1 MVHSNKDQCP
11 HQRIV
16 AVAMGE
22 YRYWVP
28 YVEADERVIL
38 ITVVPNRKAAR
49 QYLKVSDERGLA
61 LLAAFEFGKLQSEL
75 TPDHKKFIYDVKANA
90 TSNSN
95 S

>member
-1 MVHSNKDQCP
+1 M
-11 HQRIV
+11 
-16 AVAMGE
+16 
-22 YRYWVP
+22 
-28 YVEADERVIL
+28 EADERVII

-49 QYLKVSDERGLA
+49 QCLEASDERGLA

-75 TPDHKKFIYDVKANA
+75 TLDRKKFIYDVKANA